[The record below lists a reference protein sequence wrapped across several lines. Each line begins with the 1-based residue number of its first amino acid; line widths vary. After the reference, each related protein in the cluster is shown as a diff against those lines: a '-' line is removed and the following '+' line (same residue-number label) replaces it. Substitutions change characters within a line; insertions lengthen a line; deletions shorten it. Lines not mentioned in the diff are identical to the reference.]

1 MKPKNKNLSQPSLTL
16 IICDPRY
23 EMKIISQKKKQ
34 NKSQSSGSTKSVSN
48 DENEKKNQYLKR
60 IKKRI

>member
-23 EMKIISQKKKQ
+23 EMKIISQKKNRTNHKVQ
-34 NKSQSSGSTKSVSN
+34 GPLSQCQMMKTK
-48 DENEKKNQYLKR
+48 KKIN
-60 IKKRI
+60 I